1 MGCEFDPSN
10 ELEYAQLYK
19 ADPKLGSHL
28 VVMFRSKET
37 RDDTVRQLI

>member
-1 MGCEFDPSN
+1 MGCEFNPSN

-19 ADPKLGSHL
+19 VDPQLGNHL